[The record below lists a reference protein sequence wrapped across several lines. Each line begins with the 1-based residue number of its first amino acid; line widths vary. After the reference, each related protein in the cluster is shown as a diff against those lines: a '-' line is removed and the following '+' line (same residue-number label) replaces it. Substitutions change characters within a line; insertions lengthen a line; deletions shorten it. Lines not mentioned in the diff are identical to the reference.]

1 MQSEYSSRFDGLAI
15 PITIVVVSINF
26 LAYFINKWCLCGS
39 IPLTIYILFAVMFEH
54 INPVEIWNELNR
66 GN

>member
-1 MQSEYSSRFDGLAI
+1 MAI
-15 PITIVVVSINF
+15 PVTIVIMGVNY

-39 IPLTIYILFAVMFEH
+39 IPLTIYILLAIEFAHV
-54 INPVEIWNELNR
+54 NPLEIWKELKR